1 MGNIKFDACTID
13 SNKVRSI
20 IIKMLKKSTVSDLV
34 DFEDS
39 DLILHCSELWA
50 DNTVY
55 VLNYKILVYNKNAY
69 VLPNLASIYYSERDG
84 KYHLDLTTIVIYP
97 TWNNNNPDKEYI
109 ITDIMKLHDKFDLL
123 DLVVGGK
130 NNEK

>member
-1 MGNIKFDACTID
+1 MDKIKFDACTID

-55 VLNYKILVYNKNAY
+55 VLNYKILVYNKNAC
-69 VLPNLASIYYSERDG
+69 VLPNLTSIYYSERDG
-84 KYHLDLTTIVIYP
+84 KYHLDLTIIVIYP
-97 TWNNNNPDKEYI
+97 TWNNNNPDAEYI
-109 ITDIMKLHDKFDLL
+109 TTEIMKLHDKFELSDLIK
-123 DLVVGGK
+123 G
-130 NNEK
+130 